1 MGRTKTAQGP
11 CDTQSLAAAGNCGPG
26 ENTVVLEP
34 RCTGARR
41 ERQPLPER
49 ELKGLGEGMPGP
61 SLPPPPP
68 SLVKGS
74 PGRSAS
80 QGTEK
85 GKEGCGQ
92 WVWWGWGRHTLGKWE
107 ITSEDAIKPPCSS
120 SWAAFQDGEIQSI
133 SESHTSSQVGAG
145 IKTTCT
151 AFSACASP
159 PFKRGAD
166 TPSH

>member
-1 MGRTKTAQGP
+1 M
-11 CDTQSLAAAGNCGPG
+11 
-26 ENTVVLEP
+26 
-34 RCTGARR
+34 CTGARR

-49 ELKGLGEGMPGP
+49 ELKGLGKGMPGP

-80 QGTEK
+80 QGTEE

-92 WVWWGWGRHTLGKWE
+92 WVWWGWGRRTLGKWE
-107 ITSEDAIKPPCSS
+107 ITSEDAIKPRCSS
-120 SWAAFQDGEIQSI
+120 SWVAFQDGEIQSI

-151 AFSACASP
+151 AFSDCASP
-159 PFKRGAD
+159 PFKRRGYTQPLIRGNGLYPSGVGSRKERDAD
-166 TPSH
+166 QER